1 MRRTLTVE
9 LPNGVRMPCI
19 DQGDPTAPTVLLVHG
34 VGDSGRAF
42 EALLAHL
49 PDSVRAVAPTLRGH
63 GSASRPESGYRSA
76 DFAGDLAALMDALR
90 IEAAVVVGA
99 SSGGQVAL
107 RLALDCPERILGVVL
122 LGSPLRL
129 SDKPAVREAWDS
141 TFSLLEDPIDPDF
154 VRDFIASTV
163 VRPVPADVV
172 ENLVQES
179 LRVPAFVWKA
189 TIAALLEDD
198 LSPQTRGRRG
208 ADARGLGRPGRH
220 PAAQRP
226 RSPRDGDPRSTAPGL
241 RGRRPCLLLG
251 RRRARR
257 RRPCGLRGVLGLEVA
272 GDRCRWRPSRIV
284 LKGCRAPPRSASSTD
299 HRADGLP
306 LCLRARHAADENPA
320 CPQRHLDVD
329 APAGPVRCCASTN
342 ADHGEDEV
350 FGFEDAP
357 VVFGTALTRSA
368 PSPPRERRRLPR

>member
-19 DQGDPTAPTVLLVHG
+19 EQGDPTAPTVLLVHG

-107 RLALDCPERILGVVL
+107 RLALDCPECILGVVL
-122 LGSPLRL
+122 LGSPLSL
-129 SDKPAVREAWDS
+129 GDKPAVVEAWDS
-141 TFSLLEDPIDPDF
+141 TFSLLKDPIDPGF

-198 LSPQTRGRRG
+198 LSPQLGDVAAPTLVVWGDQDAILPRSDQEALATGIRG
-208 ADARGLGRPGRH
+208 ARLLVYEGGGHAFYWEDAGR
-220 PAAQRP
+220 
-226 RSPRDGDPRSTAPGL
+226 
-241 RGRRPCLLLG
+241 
-251 RRRARR
+251 
-257 RRPCGLRGVLGLEVA
+257 V
-272 GDRCRWRPSRIV
+272 
-284 LKGCRAPPRSASSTD
+284 
-299 HRADGLP
+299 
-306 LCLRARHAADENPA
+306 AADLMA
-320 CPQRHLDVD
+320 FVWSLD
-329 APAGPVRCCASTN
+329 AS
-342 ADHGEDEV
+342 
-350 FGFEDAP
+350 
-357 VVFGTALTRSA
+357 
-368 PSPPRERRRLPR
+368 

>member
-19 DQGDPTAPTVLLVHG
+19 EQGDPTAPTVLLVHG

-107 RLALDCPERILGVVL
+107 RLALDCPERILGLVL

-129 SDKPAVREAWDS
+129 SDKPAVVEAWDS
-141 TFSLLEDPIDPDF
+141 TFSLLKDPIDPGF

-198 LSPQTRGRRG
+198 LSPQLGDVAAPTLVVWGDQDAILPRSDQEALATGIRG
-208 ADARGLGRPGRH
+208 ARLLVYEGGGHAFYWEDAGR
-220 PAAQRP
+220 
-226 RSPRDGDPRSTAPGL
+226 
-241 RGRRPCLLLG
+241 
-251 RRRARR
+251 
-257 RRPCGLRGVLGLEVA
+257 V
-272 GDRCRWRPSRIV
+272 
-284 LKGCRAPPRSASSTD
+284 
-299 HRADGLP
+299 
-306 LCLRARHAADENPA
+306 AADLMGFLWS
-320 CPQRHLDVD
+320 LDS
-329 APAGPVRCCASTN
+329 RL
-342 ADHGEDEV
+342 
-350 FGFEDAP
+350 
-357 VVFGTALTRSA
+357 VFGTALMRSE
-368 PSPPRERRRLPR
+368 PSPPRERRPLSR